1 METIN
6 NSQEQNENLDRLHP
20 DGQYVL
26 VNTERGSVV
35 WFESYDSAIKAHAQY
50 GGSIINTATAD
61 IEFVK
66 RVIDNARRNMN
77 VKSNQ

>member
-6 NSQEQNENLDRLHP
+6 NSQAQNESLDHLYP

-35 WFESYDSAIKAHAQY
+35 WFESYDSAIKAHSQY

-61 IEFVK
+61 PEFVK